1 MLLNKLDWNLLKA
14 LRVLLEYKSVTKAAQ
29 ELGVTQS
36 AMSHSLKRIRE
47 YFDDPI
53 LVNSAQGM
61 VMTDRARELQ
71 VALSHSLQQLE
82 GALASYGHFDPM
94 SSNATIR
101 ILLHD
106 YSENILIPV
115 LIPSLLRQAPKIQ
128 LDLITGH
135 RIDDQAL
142 AQGDIHLMIGADYPQ
157 AEHFRQ
163 RSLWQDRLVV
173 AAHKKHPRLTGNKLT
188 ARQFSNET
196 HVFITKTGVRGG
208 PMDNWLESQ
217 GLSRH
222 KAIITRHFHSSL
234 QHVANTDML
243 VTLPWRVF
251 QQNRHLPIKALTFSE
266 EDAYPDWPV
275 FMTWAPITHQQPIMR
290 WFRDMIVTAVQD
302 LPVLTESMDF

>member
-14 LRVLLEYKSVTKAAQ
+14 LRLLLEYKSVTEAAQ

-47 YFDDPI
+47 YFGDPI

-71 VALSHSLQQLE
+71 IALSDSLESLE
-82 GALASYGHFDPM
+82 GALTKHSHFDPQ
-94 SSNATIR
+94 SSDATIR

-106 YSENILIPV
+106 YSENV
-115 LIPSLLRQAPKIQ
+115 LIPALISDLLRHAPNIQ

-142 AQGDIHLMIGADYPQ
+142 ARGDVHLMVGADYPK

-163 RSLWQDRLVV
+163 RRLWEDRLVV
-173 AAHKKHPRLTGNKLT
+173 ATHQHHPRLSGNELT
-188 ARQFSNET
+188 VGQFASEL

-208 PMDNWLESQ
+208 PMDDWLRSK
-217 GLSRH
+217 GMSRR
-222 KAIITRHFHSSL
+222 KAIVTRHFHSSL
-234 QHVANTDML
+234 LHVANSDMI
-243 VTLPWRVF
+243 VTLPLRVF
-251 QQNRHLPIKALTFSE
+251 QQNQHLPIKAMTFSG

-275 FMTWAPITHQQPIMR
+275 FMTWAPITHEQPIMK
-290 WFRDMIVTAVQD
+290 WFRGMVADAAQK
-302 LPVLTESMDF
+302 LPALVD